1 MSKEIMVNFQTHFTL
16 TAGFNFIIT
25 HLSILI
31 SCSDGRHE
39 GSGSECLRDVDSS
52 VTLSE
57 ARCVQ
62 VPVHIDC
69 YNRGG
74 CLWGSSSI
82 FSQHSQL
89 HTKQSFTLMSI
100 A

>member
-1 MSKEIMVNFQTHFTL
+1 MSKEIMVNFQTHFIL
-16 TAGFNFIIT
+16 TVRFNIIII

-31 SCSDGRHE
+31 SCSDGRHK
-39 GSGSECLRDVDSS
+39 GSGSEGLRDVDSS

-62 VPVHIDC
+62 VPVYIDC
-69 YNRGG
+69 YNRRG

-89 HTKQSFTLMSI
+89 QGKV
-100 A
+100 